1 MIAILL
7 VSAALLLPGATSA
20 QPLTAQQER
29 MKSCNAEAS
38 RKHLIGDARHNF
50 MSDCP
55 KGEMRGERGRLSAQ
69 QEKMK
74 TCNREA
80 SGRNLKA
87 DKRLDFI
94 SACLS
99 AERQTSA
106 AGGR

>member
-1 MIAILL
+1 MIAVLL
-7 VSAALLLPGATSA
+7 ISAALLLPAATSA
-20 QPLTAQQER
+20 QPLTPQQER

-38 RKHLIGDARHNF
+38 HKHLTGDERHNF
-50 MSDCP
+50 MSDCL
-55 KGEMRGERGRLSAQ
+55 KGEHKRFSAQ

-94 SACLS
+94 SGCLR
-99 AERQTSA
+99 AARQTSA